1 MRKSTGEL
9 KMSDTPLSRNTLI
22 GECPDNTSGAI
33 TPQVMRDLILSI
45 GFQQA
50 TVCAAAT
57 TTTLPTCTYSNGTS
71 GIGATLIAS
80 STGTVTLDGQ
90 LVVVN
95 LLYFVKNQA
104 APEQNGVY
112 ICTTAGATGVA
123 NVFTR
128 ADNWCY
134 PNDFTSQIA
143 VVGAGSTLSGTA
155 WFCNPSG
162 AVTVGTTGLPFV
174 QIGSS
179 SLITAVTSA
188 NGLSLTGSTLSF
200 SGAAYSPVAG
210 SSSIVTVGPIATGT
224 WHGTKIG
231 LAYGGTNADL
241 SATGGAGQYLKQA
254 STGAVVTVGAIP
266 AADITSALPTDY
278 TSRQNWL
285 SWTSTTS
292 ITIGT
297 GSIYNPIDSKVETIS
312 SPIISSPTITS
323 STWYYV
329 YLATGG
335 ASVVV
340 STSAPTRYQGT
351 AWQDSSNRRYLG
363 CFLTDASGNIFNFQK
378 VGNRV
383 RYRTNVNTALHQVL
397 SAGAATSSTS
407 VSCAGVI
414 PATSTLGII
423 NFVNLA
429 GIDWNIGSS
438 DGVTPTSG
446 GAGDYEGGKGSSS
459 IWPTAQVEANLNSS
473 QAFLYCMAASGGQLY
488 AKVIGFLED
497 L

>member
-1 MRKSTGEL
+1 MPGSLAADLVVSASVVTGL
-9 KMSDTPLSRNTLI
+9 APSATTDTTNAANI
-22 GECPDNTSGAI
+22 TSGALPAARVSALSLS
-33 TPQVMRDLILSI
+33 TFAVPTGDLSI
-45 GFQQA
+45 GTHKLMNVVDPTAAQDAA
-50 TVCAAAT
+50 TKNYVDMQVASLTPKADCAAAT
-57 TTTLPTCTYSNGTS
+57 TTALAAATYNNGSS
-71 GIGATLIAS
+71 GVGATL
-80 STGTVTLDGQ
+80 TLTVAAVLVLDGYTPV
-90 LVVVN
+90 LN
-95 LLYFVKNQA
+95 DRILVKNQA
-104 APEQNGVY
+104 SAFQNGIYQVSVLGTVLVNAVLTRTTDFDQPSE
-112 ICTTAGATGVA
+112 IDGAITFIINGSTNGGTRWQCLASGVVTIGTTAINWSA
-123 NVFTR
+123 FT
-128 ADNWCY
+128 
-134 PNDFTSQIA
+134 
-143 VVGAGSTLSGTA
+143 GSTYTADEVTLHLSGTT
-155 WFCNPSG
+155 FS
-162 AVTVGTTGLPFV
+162 V
-174 QIGSS
+174 
-179 SLITAVTSA
+179 
-188 NGLSLTGSTLSF
+188 LSTW
-200 SGAAYSPVAG
+200 V
-210 SSSIVTVGPIATGT
+210 VPIAQ
-224 WHGTKIG
+224 
-231 LAYGGTNADL
+231 GGT
-241 SATGGAGQYLKQA
+241 S
-254 STGAVVTVGAIP
+254 
-266 AADITSALPTDY
+266 TDY
-278 TSRQNWL
+278 TSRQNWI

-312 SPIISSPTITS
+312 SPIVSSPTITS

-423 NFVNLA
+423 NFVNIA

-446 GAGDYEGGKGSSS
+446 GAGDYEGGKGSST

-473 QAFLYCMAASGGQLY
+473 QAFLYCMSASGGQLY
-488 AKVIGFLED
+488 AKIIGFLED

>member
-1 MRKSTGEL
+1 MPGSLAADLVVSASVVTGL
-9 KMSDTPLSRNTLI
+9 APSATTDTTNAANI
-22 GECPDNTSGAI
+22 TSGALPAARVSALSLS
-33 TPQVMRDLILSI
+33 TFAVPTGDLSI
-45 GFQQA
+45 GTHKLTNVVDPTAAQD
-50 TVCAAAT
+50 AAT
-57 TTTLPTCTYSNGTS
+57 KKYVDMQV
-71 GIGATLIAS
+71 AS
-80 STGTVTLDGQ
+80 L
-90 LVVVN
+90 
-95 LLYFVKNQA
+95 F
-104 APEQNGVY
+104 
-112 ICTTAGATGVA
+112 
-123 NVFTR
+123 
-128 ADNWCY
+128 
-134 PNDFTSQIA
+134 
-143 VVGAGSTLSGTA
+143 
-155 WFCNPSG
+155 
-162 AVTVGTTGLPFV
+162 
-174 QIGSS
+174 
-179 SLITAVTSA
+179 
-188 NGLSLTGSTLSF
+188 
-200 SGAAYSPVAG
+200 
-210 SSSIVTVGPIATGT
+210 
-224 WHGTKIG
+224 
-231 LAYGGTNADL
+231 
-241 SATGGAGQYLKQA
+241 
-254 STGAVVTVGAIP
+254 
-266 AADITSALPTDY
+266 PTDY

-292 ITIGT
+292 ITVGT

-312 SPIISSPTITS
+312 SPIVSSPTITS

-423 NFVNLA
+423 NFVNIA

-446 GAGDYEGGKGSSS
+446 GAGDYEGGKGSST